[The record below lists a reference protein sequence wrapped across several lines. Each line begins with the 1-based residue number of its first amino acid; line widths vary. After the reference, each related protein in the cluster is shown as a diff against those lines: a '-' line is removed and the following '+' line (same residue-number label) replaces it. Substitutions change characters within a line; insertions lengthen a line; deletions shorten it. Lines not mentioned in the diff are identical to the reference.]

1 MFGIDVSEHNGI
13 INWDIVKS
21 KIDFAI
27 LKLGNIGD
35 NKKFWTDPKFERNYN
50 ECKRLGIPI
59 GLYVYCYSNELGNA
73 EQAAKN
79 VIEYLKGKSLE
90 LPVYIDM
97 EDKEIAPE
105 GKNKLTHIAVTFN
118 TLVEKAGF
126 WAGVYANK
134 NWFNNYLDKAI
145 LSEKYTCWVAQYASK
160 CDLNMKNIDIWQNS
174 STGKIEGIPGNN
186 GNVDTNYMYR
196 DLIAEINGSKLK
208 SNVKKETQNTVS
220 IVDLANDVIKGKYG
234 DGEARRINLGSLYDE
249 VQAKVNEILGYK
261 KETIYVVQPGDILSK
276 IAAKF
281 GTTYQEIAAKNGI
294 ANPNLI
300 YPNQKLKI

>member
-1 MFGIDVSEHNGI
+1 MFGIDVSSWQRN
-13 INWDIVKS
+13 INWDAVRDQ
-21 KIDFAI
+21 IDFAI

-35 NKKFWTDPKFERNYN
+35 NTKFWADEYFIRNYN

-59 GLYVYCYSNELGNA
+59 GVYVYCYSNEIGNA
-73 EQAAKN
+73 EQAANK

-97 EDKEIAPE
+97 EDKEIQPE
-105 GKNKLTHIAVTFN
+105 GKEKLTHIAVTFN
-118 TLVEKAGF
+118 TLIEKAGF

-134 NWFNNYLDKAI
+134 NWFDNYLDKAI
-145 LSEKYTCWVAQYASK
+145 LAEKYTCWVAQYASK

-174 STGKIEGIPGNN
+174 SSAVIKGIS

-196 DLIAEINGSKLK
+196 DLIAEINGSKPK
-208 SNVKKETQNTVS
+208 SNVKEETQNTVS

-261 KETIYVVQPGDILSK
+261 AEQTYTVKKGDTLSG
-276 IAAKF
+276 IAEKF
-281 GTTYQEIAAKNGI
+281 GTTYQEIASKNGI

-300 YPNQKLKI
+300 YPGQILKI

>member
-1 MFGIDVSEHNGI
+1 MFGIDVSDYQGT
-13 INWDIVKS
+13 INWEIVKDQ
-21 KIDFAI
+21 IDFAI

-35 NKKFWTDPKFERNYN
+35 NTKFWVGDFFERNYN

-59 GLYVYCYSNELGNA
+59 GVYVYCYSNEIGNA
-73 EQAAKN
+73 EQAAKK
-79 VIEYLKGKSLE
+79 VIEYLKGRSLE
-90 LPVYIDM
+90 LPIYIDM
-97 EDKEIAPE
+97 EDKEIKPE
-105 GKNKLTHIAVTFN
+105 GKEKLTHIAVTFN
-118 TLVEKAGF
+118 TLVEKAGY

-134 NWFNNYLDKAI
+134 DWFDNYLDKSI

-160 CDLNMKNIDIWQNS
+160 CTLNMKNIDIWQNS
-174 STGKIEGIPGNN
+174 SSGEIKGIS

-196 DLIAEINGSKLK
+196 NLISEINGSKPK
-208 SNVKKETQNTVS
+208 SNVKEETQNTVS

-261 KETIYVVQPGDILSK
+261 KETIYVVQPGDTLSG